1 MVRLRLGSAC
11 GLLAALILAIDLSVV
26 DPGTNEVQL
35 YPEHMVDKA
44 SQYGFGYGKPG
55 VGYGPSVWA
64 EERRQNERA
73 KFPWPMGSNRW
84 WVDRDDGPGLSND
97 GRNDPVPYVP
107 YIRDNLIGGD
117 MFDSMETPMH
127 AAQDHAGG
135 GSPFLAWDAY
145 AYTPWVRSITPT
157 KAPPGEWNQ
166 RRWYVQSE

>member
-1 MVRLRLGSAC
+1 MARTQARAGCSLVMGAMVMAC
-11 GLLAALILAIDLSVV
+11 ALDWGHDAHQRSELF
-26 DPGTNEVQL
+26 
-35 YPEHMVDKA
+35 PEHMVDKA

-64 EERRQNERA
+64 EERRRGRRSA
-73 KFPWPMGSNRW
+73 FPWPLGSNRW

-97 GRNDPVPYVP
+97 GRAHPIPHIP
-107 YIRDNLIGGD
+107 YIRDDKMGGD
-117 MFDSMETPMH
+117 MFDSIDTPRY

-135 GSPFLAWDAY
+135 GSPYLAWDAY

-166 RRWYVQSE
+166 RRW